1 MHILSREGV
10 FSLIKEYD
18 KVRLI
23 TGELARIV
31 EIFSD
36 FDFLAEVANKDGDI
50 EVRDINRDQIASVFE
65 ELEKPLA
72 TA

>member
-1 MHILSREGV
+1 M
-10 FSLIKEYD
+10 IKEYD

-36 FDFLAEVANKDGDI
+36 CDFLAEVANKDGDI
-50 EVRDINRDQIASVFE
+50 EVKDINREQIASVFE